1 MAEVINLD
9 EFRKRPVEV
18 DELVDRAWESA
29 FEDWKQHAKLNR
41 LNEFFLSV
49 THVWSNPEVN
59 YLMDLQALSRLEQRI
74 GVSSFME
81 APHGGA
87 VGWVAGFRLKS
98 ATFRTPELPDE
109 NYARCLS
116 LVVFVRARWW
126 LISHGLFEELGA

>member
-9 EFRKRPVEV
+9 EFRKRPVKV
-18 DELVDRAWESA
+18 DELIDKAWESA

-49 THVWSNPEVN
+49 THVWSNPEIN
-59 YLMDLQALSRLEQRI
+59 YLMDLQAVSRLEQRI

-81 APHGGA
+81 APRGGSA
-87 VGWVAGFRLKS
+87 GWVAGFHLKS
-98 ATFRTPELPDE
+98 STFQTPELPDE

-116 LVVFVRARWW
+116 LVVFVRVRWS
-126 LISHGLFEELGA
+126 LISHGLVEELGA